1 MKKERTLSII
11 TTGYFLLY
19 SIFLILVEGILIYG
33 IYLFQNGTTATANM
47 LPAVDEIITAII
59 GFFTV
64 FSTFS
69 WLVSLI
75 LAMAVVI
82 PLAICIAIFI
92 HSCICL
98 RKNPLLEKKRLKRD
112 ALVKTIFYICMLVFL
127 ISQRYQLN
135 DLDIGGAF
143 LIFVMF
149 IIPFLISV
157 VTLICCIKKNE
168 LV

>member
-19 SIFLILVEGILIYG
+19 SIFLIFVEGILVYG

-82 PLAICIAIFI
+82 PLAICIAIFV

-135 DLDIGGAF
+135 DLDMGGAF

>member
-19 SIFLILVEGILIYG
+19 SIFLILVEGILVYG
-33 IYLFQNGTTATANM
+33 IYLFQSGTTATANM

-92 HSCICL
+92 HSCIYL

-149 IIPFLISV
+149 IIPFLISI

>member
-1 MKKERTLSII
+1 MKRERTLSII

-19 SIFLILVEGILIYG
+19 SIFLIFVEGILVYG

-47 LPAVDEIITAII
+47 IPAVDEIMTAII

-75 LAMAVVI
+75 LAVAVVI
-82 PLAICIAIFI
+82 PLVICIAIFI

-98 RKNPLLEKKRLKRD
+98 RKNPLLEKRRLKRD
-112 ALVKTIFYICMLVFL
+112 SLVKTIFYICILVLL
-127 ISQRYQLN
+127 ISQKYQLN
-135 DLDIGGAF
+135 YQDIGEAL
-143 LIFVMF
+143 LILVMF
-149 IIPFLISV
+149 IIPFFISTI
-157 VTLICCIKKNE
+157 TLICCMKKDK
-168 LV
+168 LI

>member
-1 MKKERTLSII
+1 MKRERTLSII

-19 SIFLILVEGILIYG
+19 SIFLIFVEGILIYG

-47 LPAVDEIITAII
+47 LPEVDEIMTAII

-75 LAMAVVI
+75 LAMAVVM
-82 PLAICIAIFI
+82 PFAICIAIFI

-98 RKNPLLEKKRLKRD
+98 RKNPLLEKRRLKRD

-135 DLDIGGAF
+135 HPDIEEAL

-149 IIPFLISV
+149 IIPFLISII
-157 VTLICCIKKNE
+157 TLICCMKKDK
-168 LV
+168 LI

>member
-1 MKKERTLSII
+1 MKRERTLSII

-19 SIFLILVEGILIYG
+19 SIFLIFVEGILIYG
-33 IYLFQNGTTATANM
+33 IYLFQNGTTATANI
-47 LPAVDEIITAII
+47 LPAVDEIMTAII

-64 FSTFS
+64 FST
-69 WLVSLI
+69 LI
-75 LAMAVVI
+75 PAMAVVM
-82 PLAICIAIFI
+82 PFAICIAIFI

-98 RKNPLLEKKRLKRD
+98 RKNPLLEKRRLKRD

-135 DLDIGGAF
+135 HPDIEEAL

-149 IIPFLISV
+149 IIPFLISII
-157 VTLICCIKKNE
+157 TLICCMKKDK
-168 LV
+168 LI